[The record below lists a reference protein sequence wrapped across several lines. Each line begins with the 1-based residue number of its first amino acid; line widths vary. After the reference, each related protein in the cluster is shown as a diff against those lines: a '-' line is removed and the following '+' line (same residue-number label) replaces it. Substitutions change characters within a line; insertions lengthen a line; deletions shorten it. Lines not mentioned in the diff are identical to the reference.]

1 MATAKQL
8 ELRMKYAKTSVNTLT
23 KKLAAAKARVA
34 KLEGDLKKAKA
45 AAPKGAKK
53 PAAKKPAAKKKAGA
67 KKKK

>member
-8 ELRMKYAKTSVNTLT
+8 ELRIKYAKTTVNSLT
-23 KKLAAAKARVA
+23 KKLGAAKARVA

-53 PAAKKPAAKKKAGA
+53 PAAKKPAAKKKGGA